1 MTDNEI
7 LLNLSNMLDP
17 IQEEIRD
24 IKRDIKEIR
33 GDITGIKGEIV
44 GMKDDITDIKGDI
57 TEMKDDITEMKDD
70 ITDIKARVKRLELT
84 QENVVIPR
92 LNTIESCYISTY
104 ERYKE
109 NVDEHEMLKQD
120 VSILKKV
127 VTEHSI
133 KLQGAV

>member
-1 MTDNEI
+1 VTDNEI

-17 IQEEIRD
+17 IREELRD
-24 IKRDIKEIR
+24 IKSDIKEIR
-33 GDITGIKGEIV
+33 GDITGMKGEIAE
-44 GMKDDITDIKGDI
+44 MKDDIT
-57 TEMKDDITEMKDD
+57 EMQDDITEMKDD

-109 NVDEHEMLKQD
+109 NVEEQKALKQD

-133 KLQGAV
+133 KLQGVV